1 MKNKFRYNEKGFA
14 LVLTLLLLVVMSV
27 MATILIT
34 LVSNDHKG
42 NTSIDSRQQTF
53 YAAESG
59 VSMVKEWM
67 KNNSDFSIKNRPKN
81 FDVSLNFC
89 RASLFP
95 NLDKPFGFELKK
107 QSLIDLMD
115 TTGASN
121 EEVNRLKN
129 YSFEAFV
136 AYSPNSAG
144 NNNFANDS
152 AAKKNGKLYYT
163 IYSCGCNESEAKCRY
178 GNEGNIIVP
187 LEAVV
192 TLIN

>member
-1 MKNKFRYNEKGFA
+1 MKNRFKNNEKGFA

-27 MATILIT
+27 MAALLIN

-42 NTSIDSRQQTF
+42 NTRIDSRQQTF

-67 KNNSDFSIKNRPKN
+67 KNNPDFSTKNRAQN
-81 FDVSLNFC
+81 HDVSLNFC

-107 QSLIDLMD
+107 QTLIGLID
-115 TTGASN
+115 TTDASK
-121 EEVNRLKN
+121 EEMNRLSN

-136 AYSPNSAG
+136 AYSPDSTG
-144 NNNFANDS
+144 NNNFSNDS

-163 IYSCGCNESEAKCRY
+163 IYSCGCNESEAKCKY
-178 GNEGNIIVP
+178 NNEGNIIVP
-187 LEAVV
+187 IEAVV
-192 TLIN
+192 TLVN